1 MHKKLWL
8 CLVLLLVIPALLF
21 TTSCAKKTV
30 KTEPAVKE
38 DAAKKAEAEAAR
50 QADLERQRKL
60 QEERLKAE
68 RMKSEAGMKGAA
80 EGRAQFEQENIYFDF
95 DRSNLKMDAQAVLKR
110 KATFLKANPNEK
122 AIIQGHCDE
131 RGTSEYNLALG
142 DRRANSAKKF
152 LENLGIAGSR
162 IKTISYGE
170 ERPLDSGNNEAAW
183 AKNRNCQFRLQ

>member
-38 DAAKKAEAEAAR
+38 DAAKKAETEAAR
-50 QADLERQRKL
+50 QAELERQRKL
-60 QEERLKAE
+60 EEQRLKSEGYKGEALKEAE
-68 RMKSEAGMKGAA
+68 
-80 EGRAQFEQENIYFDF
+80 QFENENIYFDF
-95 DRSNLKMDAQAVLKR
+95 DRSNLKMDSQEILKR
-110 KATFLKANPNEK
+110 KATFLKANSNHKLLIE
-122 AIIQGHCDE
+122 GHCDE

-142 DRRANSAKKF
+142 DRRGNSTKKF

>member
-30 KTEPAVKE
+30 TTEPAAKE

-68 RMKSEAGMKGAA
+68 RMKSEAGMKGAG
-80 EGRAQFEQENIYFDF
+80 ERAQFEQENVYFDF